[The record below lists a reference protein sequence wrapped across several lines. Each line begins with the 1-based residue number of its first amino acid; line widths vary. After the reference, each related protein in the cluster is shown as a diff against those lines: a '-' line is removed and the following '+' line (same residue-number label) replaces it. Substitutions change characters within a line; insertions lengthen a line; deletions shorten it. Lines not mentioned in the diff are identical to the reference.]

1 MDDIFAP
8 QSTITVTG
16 WMLQSVSKTKTLQRA
31 QALTDKGNEHA
42 SKTWGEQNAETAN
55 FTLGGTYESGNM
67 TLPQLGSTHITD
79 FTVTYSETDF
89 PKLDVNKN
97 DAAVSAKSFSL
108 PINLPVRA
116 LGVPSAITGIYTA
129 IGSKA
134 VKQLTIA
141 VAAVHAEETDGEGE
155 YGTYGE
161 FRDVSVKVTFTGVS
175 GKPSPT
181 MATGWDN
188 VSDAQGNSNT
198 ALPTG
203 SVVYEKHFPFDNS
216 DTNAANRTTSGG
228 GSGSG
233 QST

>member
-1 MDDIFAP
+1 MDDIFNP
-8 QSTITVTG
+8 QSTITVAG

-31 QALTDKGNEHA
+31 QALTEHGNEHA
-42 SKTWGEQNAETAN
+42 SRTWGEQNAETAN
-55 FTLGGTYESGNM
+55 FTLGGDYESGNM

-97 DAAVSAKSFSL
+97 DAAVSAKAFTL

-116 LGVPSAITGIYTA
+116 LGVPSAIQGIYTA
-129 IGSKA
+129 IGSQA

-141 VAAVHAEETDGEGE
+141 VSAVHAEETDGNGA
-155 YGTYGE
+155 YGTLGE

-198 ALPTG
+198 ALPSG
-203 SVVYEKHFPFDNS
+203 SVVYEKHFPFDSS
-216 DTNAANRTTSGG
+216 DTDAANGTSGG
-228 GSGSG
+228 TAS
-233 QST
+233 